1 MTQLAAL
8 HAKISGDASGFVKAT
23 NTAGAAADK
32 LTTKVAGGG
41 AGGVAGATTRMSGA
55 FTKLSGSNAMRMLP
69 MQFSQ
74 VAQQAAAGGGVMRA
88 LTIQA
93 ADIGLAFGTM
103 GTLIGIAATIAMPL
117 IMNAFAD
124 GADAAEDLEEGLQSI
139 KDLSSSLHS
148 TLDIL
153 SMSAEDLGDTFGAG
167 ADEAR
172 RFAIRLAELQY
183 QQAIV
188 ALKELDVELDKVGKR
203 FVDAGTKSGYL
214 ARDLQGY
221 AELLEI
227 SKDEVKEL
235 AVALKA
241 LQEADGIE
249 AQVAASNALHAVL
262 KRVGVTADQL
272 GEGVLDVQAALQRAG
287 LEGLELERVMAL
299 VANEAER
306 AARAAEVFGN
316 TMGPVNPGALLEW
329 GAESLLPPVGARGIK
344 PESGGSGQSKEEIE
358 RAKTKAKLERLQDE
372 FKNELELEAQHYAQ
386 QQELLQ
392 TALDAELLTR
402 AEYDSLNE
410 KAKKAHLDKMASID
424 AYAHGS
430 TMQKTDKFLGD
441 MATALGTGNSKMLE
455 ISKKFGAAQA
465 LISAWQGAAEALKKP
480 WPLNLT
486 AFAQV
491 LGQGMAAV
499 AAIKGVNAGG
509 TTSGTADGGGDV
521 AAAEPASIAQQRSLT
536 LIGDRFNRQQAVSIA
551 EFMNEGTD
559 DGLVIRGAR

>member
-1 MTQLAAL
+1 MDRMEGAEGPQALAEAASSALSALDQVFDTTKNIPPEVAAIIEHLRTVQLE
-8 HAKISGDASGFVKAT
+8 
-23 NTAGAAADK
+23 AAA
-32 LTTKVAGGG
+32 
-41 AGGVAGATTRMSGA
+41 ATTNFEEME
-55 FTKLSGSNAMRMLP
+55 T
-69 MQFSQ
+69 
-74 VAQQAAAGGGVMRA
+74 AAA
-88 LTIQA
+88 
-93 ADIGLAFGTM
+93 
-103 GTLIGIAATIAMPL
+103 
-117 IMNAFAD
+117 
-124 GADAAEDLEEGLQSI
+124 
-139 KDLSSSLHS
+139 
-148 TLDIL
+148 
-153 SMSAEDLGDTFGAG
+153 
-167 ADEAR
+167 
-172 RFAIRLAELQY
+172 
-183 QQAIV
+183 
-188 ALKELDVELDKVGKR
+188 
-203 FVDAGTKSGYL
+203 
-214 ARDLQGY
+214 
-221 AELLEI
+221 
-227 SKDEVKEL
+227 
-235 AVALKA
+235 AV
-241 LQEADGIE
+241 
-249 AQVAASNALHAVL
+249 
-262 KRVGVTADQL
+262 RV
-272 GEGVLDVQAALQRAG
+272 
-287 LEGLELERVMAL
+287 
-299 VANEAER
+299 
-306 AARAAEVFGN
+306 
-316 TMGPVNPGALLEW
+316 
-329 GAESLLPPVGARGIK
+329 
-344 PESGGSGQSKEEIE
+344 GGSGGGGRGDPSQFGNPFLAGTNFNKDDVGRGDDDGGGSGRSKEEIE
-358 RAKTKAKLERLQDE
+358 RAKTEAKLERLQDE

-441 MATALGTGNSKMLE
+441 MATALGTGNNKMLE